1 MNSNIFNSIILSNE
15 QVNYLMGGTA
25 GINRLS
31 CLYQL
36 IQIVTRQI
44 ETSNEVGESTTEL
57 WEVNM
62 SEVALSKLW
71 KCDRKTVS
79 KMLDHM
85 NKLGILSSVQTRRG
99 SVHTL
104 LCISAWIVD
113 GKKYVN
119 PHYVPINQRD
129 CSGKSNTMTSTTA
142 FPNKENPPI
151 KNGGTSPTQLANSS
165 FSSLTS
171 GNGDNGEEE
180 YVPPPS
186 VSEMELEAEA
196 RRQFFKE
203 QIEAEDAPQLLLL
216 G

>member
-44 ETSNEVGESTTEL
+44 ETSNEIGESTTEL

-129 CSGKSNTMTSTTA
+129 RSGKSNTMTSTTA
-142 FPNKENPPI
+142 FPNKEDPPI
-151 KNGGTSPTQLANSS
+151 KNGG
-165 FSSLTS
+165 
-171 GNGDNGEEE
+171 NGEEE
-180 YVPPPS
+180 DVPPPS
-186 VSEMELEAEA
+186 VSDMELEAEA

-203 QIEAEDAPQLLLL
+203 QMEAEDAPQLLLL

>member
-1 MNSNIFNSIILSNE
+1 
-15 QVNYLMGGTA
+15 VNYLMGGTA

-36 IQIVTRQI
+36 IQMVTRQI

-85 NKLGILSSVQTRRG
+85 NKLGILSSIQTRRG

-113 GKKYVN
+113 GKKFVN
-119 PHYVPINQRD
+119 P
-129 CSGKSNTMTSTTA
+129 TTKDKCVA
-142 FPNKENPPI
+142 MPSSVVTPFISLRN
-151 KNGGTSPTQLANSS
+151 LAK
-165 FSSLTS
+165 
-171 GNGDNGEEE
+171 
-180 YVPPPS
+180 V
-186 VSEMELEAEA
+186 VV
-196 RRQFFKE
+196 
-203 QIEAEDAPQLLLL
+203 
-216 G
+216 

>member
-44 ETSNEVGESTTEL
+44 ETSNEVGESTTAL

-85 NKLGILSSVQTRRG
+85 NRLGILSSVQTRRG

-113 GKKYVN
+113 GKKFVN
-119 PHYVPINQRD
+119 PHYVPINQRRNSD
-129 CSGKSNTMTSTTA
+129 KSSSSASTTT
-142 FPNKENPPI
+142 FPNKEDPPI
-151 KNGGTSPTQLANSS
+151 ENGGASPSRVANHSI
-165 FSSLTS
+165 SSLTS
-171 GNGDNGEEE
+171 GDDDYGKEEN
-180 YVPPPS
+180 VTPPS
-186 VSEMELEAEA
+186 ISDMELEAEA

-203 QIEAEDAPQLLLL
+203 QMEAEDAPQLLLL

>member
-44 ETSNEVGESTTEL
+44 ETSNEVGESTTAL

-104 LCISAWIVD
+104 LDEEVFTHCYAFLHGLLTARNMSILTMFPST
-113 GKKYVN
+113 KET
-119 PHYVPINQRD
+119 VP
-129 CSGKSNTMTSTTA
+129 A
-142 FPNKENPPI
+142 
-151 KNGGTSPTQLANSS
+151 
-165 FSSLTS
+165 SLI
-171 GNGDNGEEE
+171 
-180 YVPPPS
+180 
-186 VSEMELEAEA
+186 L
-196 RRQFFKE
+196 
-203 QIEAEDAPQLLLL
+203 
-216 G
+216 

>member
-44 ETSNEVGESTTEL
+44 ETSNEVGKSTTEL

-113 GKKYVN
+113 DKKYVN

-142 FPNKENPPI
+142 FPNKEDP
-151 KNGGTSPTQLANSS
+151 
-165 FSSLTS
+165 S

-180 YVPPPS
+180 DVPPPS
-186 VSEMELEAEA
+186 VSDMELEAEA
-196 RRQFFKE
+196 RRQFVKE
-203 QIEAEDAPQLLLL
+203 QMEAEDAPQLLLL

>member
-85 NKLGILSSVQTRRG
+85 NKLGILSSVQTSEEVFTHCYAFLHG
-99 SVHTL
+99 L
-104 LCISAWIVD
+104 LTARNMSIL
-113 GKKYVN
+113 
-119 PHYVPINQRD
+119 
-129 CSGKSNTMTSTTA
+129 TMFPST
-142 FPNKENPPI
+142 KETI
-151 KNGGTSPTQLANSS
+151 LA
-165 FSSLTS
+165 SLI
-171 GNGDNGEEE
+171 
-180 YVPPPS
+180 
-186 VSEMELEAEA
+186 L
-196 RRQFFKE
+196 
-203 QIEAEDAPQLLLL
+203 
-216 G
+216 

>member
-36 IQIVTRQI
+36 IQMVTRQI

-85 NKLGILSSVQTRRG
+85 NKLGILSSIQTRRG

-104 LCISAWIVD
+104 LCISALD
-113 GKKYVN
+113 LLMAKKFCQSVLY
-119 PHYVPINQRD
+119 PP
-129 CSGKSNTMTSTTA
+129 STKEATMTSQVLLL
-142 FPNKENPPI
+142 PQPP
-151 KNGGTSPTQLANSS
+151 SPTKKIL
-165 FSSLTS
+165 
-171 GNGDNGEEE
+171 
-180 YVPPPS
+180 PS
-186 VSEMELEAEA
+186 RMAV
-196 RRQFFKE
+196 
-203 QIEAEDAPQLLLL
+203 LLLHNL
-216 G
+216 PTVPFLP

>member
-31 CLYQL
+31 CLFQL

-44 ETSNEVGESTTEL
+44 ESTNEVGETATAL

-62 SEVALSKLW
+62 SEVTLSKLW

-79 KMLDHM
+79 KMLDYM

-119 PHYVPINQRD
+119 PHYVPINQRSISD
-129 CSGKSNTMTSTTA
+129 KSNSSASTTT
-142 FPNKENPPI
+142 FPNKEDPPI
-151 KNGGTSPTQLANSS
+151 ENSGASPSQVANRS

-171 GNGDNGEEE
+171 GNGDNGKEKD
-180 YVPPPS
+180 VPPPS
-186 VSEMELEAEA
+186 ISDMELEAEA

-203 QIEAEDAPQLLLL
+203 QMEAEDAPQLLLL